1 MLKIIIINKIIYLEK
16 LKKQATSLLLIRRI
30 EDKINVLVE
39 VLKQYEEE
47 KKEIERLKN

>member
-16 LKKQATSLLLIRRI
+16 LKKQATSLLLIQRI
-30 EDKINVLVE
+30 EGKIDVLVE